1 MSSSCFDMISDK
13 GGGRH
18 GHHVCVRSMVGS
30 LLLFSCNV
38 VVPSKEA
45 GDGSG
50 QVQSVSSHK
59 VRKDALHLLKPT
71 RLDLNTSNNKL
82 NKVASCS
89 LANFLNRKFLKKLL

>member
-1 MSSSCFDMISDK
+1 MK
-13 GGGRH
+13 
-18 GHHVCVRSMVGS
+18 RSY
-30 LLLFSCNV
+30 CNV
-38 VVPSKEA
+38 VVPPKEA

-59 VRKDALHLLKPT
+59 VRKDTSHLLKPT

-89 LANFLNRKFLKKLL
+89 LANFLNTKLLKKVIVM